1 MDSWWDVH
9 VTLPEAP
16 SSARRGRSA
25 KTRTHDNQWRI
36 LALVGLLA
44 VVMGGLCYAMYPR
57 ASASSVLEPQAG
69 AAPGP
74 AAGSADAAQVPVP
87 IKVATAKLPKSGAP
101 AGKAAGPTTTSTP
114 HSGTGPLAGG
124 SYAGSLVLND
134 TGSSLTSWNQTS
146 SYCPATNNYLAD
158 GTVGTDSSGGVTLST
173 SSKPGSCVA
182 LISPSTYSSAVI
194 EAEMY
199 YPAVPGKPGTIANWS
214 GLWLT
219 DSARWPE
226 AGELDAS
233 EIEPVDGQNA
243 VTWHSG
249 TTGSEFTAST
259 ASFSPLVLPTQGANL
274 SPGWHTVDVVYTKG
288 YFAVYY
294 DGHQFTSYTSSN
306 VTGDPLNVYFTA
318 VNSPDTTAVENAIG
332 GPPVN
337 SANSP
342 STMAVKYLKIWTC
355 QS

>member
-1 MDSWWDVH
+1 MPGVPPAGRRSQP
-9 VTLPEAP
+9 PE
-16 SSARRGRSA
+16 
-25 KTRTHDNQWRI
+25 TRTHATEWR
-36 LALVGLLA
+36 LLSLVALL
-44 VVMGGLCYAMYPR
+44 VVAMAGLCYAFYPR
-57 ASASSVLEPQAG
+57 ASAAPVIEPQAG
-69 AAPGP
+69 AAPRSPGPGP
-74 AAGSADAAQVPVP
+74 AAAAQAPSP
-87 IKVATAKLPKSGAP
+87 IAVATAKLPKSAPLKAPSATGAAKP
-101 AGKAAGPTTTSTP
+101 
-114 HSGTGPLAGG
+114 SGLVPLAGG
-124 SYAGSLVLND
+124 GQAGSLVLD
-134 TGSSLTSWNQTS
+134 EPGSALTSWNATS
-146 SYCPATNNYLAD
+146 SYCPATNSYLAD
-158 GTVGTDSSGGVTLST
+158 GTVGTDSGGGVTLTT

-194 EAEMY
+194 EAEVY
-199 YPAVPGKPGTIANWS
+199 YPAVPSKPGTIANWS

-219 DSARWPE
+219 DSARWPA

-233 EIEPVDGQNA
+233 EIEPVDGTNA

-259 ASFSPLVLPTQGANL
+259 SSFSPLVLPTQGANL
-274 SPGWHTVDVVYTKG
+274 TPGWHTIDVVYTKG

-294 DGHQFTSYTSSN
+294 DGHAFTSYTSSN

-318 VNSPDTTAVENAIG
+318 VNSPDTSAVENAIG

-342 STMAVKYLKIWTC
+342 ATIAVKYLRIWTC